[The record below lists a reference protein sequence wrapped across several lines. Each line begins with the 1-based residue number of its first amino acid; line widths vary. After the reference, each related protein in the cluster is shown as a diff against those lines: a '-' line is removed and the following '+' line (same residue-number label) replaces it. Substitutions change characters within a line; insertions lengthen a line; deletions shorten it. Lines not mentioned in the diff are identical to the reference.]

1 MLKTDKATFSSRMK
15 ESLLYILKHVLA
27 EVGSYGTVI
36 SADSAKLLLNYI
48 RSSIQ
53 DRKYLNSYSCAENLN
68 PDDHFHK
75 YISST
80 W

>member
-1 MLKTDKATFSSRMK
+1 MK

-36 SADSAKLLLNYI
+36 SADSARLLLSYI

-53 DRKYLNSYSCAENLN
+53 DRKFKSRTFAL
-68 PDDHFHK
+68 K
-75 YISST
+75 ISSG
-80 W
+80 

>member
-1 MLKTDKATFSSRMK
+1 MK

-36 SADSAKLLLNYI
+36 SADSARLLLNYI

-53 DRKYLNSYSCAENLN
+53 DRKFYNSYPCKENID
-68 PDDHFHK
+68 PDDPFHQ
-75 YISST
+75 SVSGT
-80 W
+80 